1 MKRYYSLVQNGTTA
15 DIDIYGDICEWA
27 WEEYGEM
34 SSVNLSK
41 KLAELEGVDT
51 INVNINSYGGSVKEG
66 LAIHNALKRHNAKI
80 VTRCDG
86 FACSIAS
93 VIFMAGDERIMYDS
107 SLLMIHNA
115 WTSVWGANAAELR
128 KQAEDLDTITQT
140 SKNAYMAYINI
151 SEEELSEL
159 MDAESWIPAQDA
171 VDMGFATSV
180 ERFEADN
187 VSQNARMRLFEM
199 VTRQEADAE
208 AGAAGA
214 APAGEEHANGAEQAA
229 DPDPDEPGDV
239 DDPDGEDPDDEPED
253 KCGDD
258 EDKDKQQ
265 VSASF
270 FSMAFK

>member
-34 SSVNLSK
+34 SAWNLSQ

-66 LAIHNALKRHNAKI
+66 LAIHNALKRHSARI

-128 KQAEDLDTITQT
+128 KQADDLDTITQA
-140 SKNAYMAYINI
+140 SKNAYMAHVSI
-151 SEEELSEL
+151 SEEELSAL
-159 MDAESWIPAQDA
+159 MDAETWIPAQEA
-171 VDMGFATSV
+171 LDMGFATSV
-180 ERFEADN
+180 EKFDADN
-187 VSQNARMRLFEM
+187 VSQNARKSLFEM
-199 VTRQEADAE
+199 VPAKQEAHVE
-208 AGAAGA
+208 Q
-214 APAGEEHANGAEQAA
+214 EEA
-229 DPDPDEPGDV
+229 DPEEPDEEPEEPETE
-239 DDPDGEDPDDEPED
+239 PDGVDEDPEGEPED

-258 EDKDKQQ
+258 DDKDMQL
-265 VSASF
+265 SESF
-270 FSMAFK
+270 FAMAFKN